1 MRRQPRIGASG
12 SVWHGYCDFAGEG
25 AHPSIRGSFISAPGP
40 SLRILLVD
48 EIRDR
53 AAAVEEALR
62 RAGHR
67 VAARLDNADDLLAAI
82 ESAEPDVVILDLNS
96 PDRDTIESLREAT
109 QERPR
114 PIVMF
119 VDRSDETMI
128 VEAIKAGVTAYVVDG
143 LNPQRV
149 KPVLD
154 VAVARFQQ
162 FQALTGE
169 LQRAKASLVE
179 RKAIERAKGILMQQ
193 KGMNEED
200 AYNSLRRLAMDQGKR
215 IADVAENLITAAK
228 LLR

>member
-1 MRRQPRIGASG
+1 
-12 SVWHGYCDFAGEG
+12 
-25 AHPSIRGSFISAPGP
+25 
-40 SLRILLVD
+40 VD
-48 EIRDR
+48 EIKDR

-67 VAARLDNADDLLAAI
+67 VAARLDNADDLVAAI
-82 ESAEPDVVILDLNS
+82 ERAEPDVVILDLNT

-128 VEAIKAGVTAYVVDG
+128 IEAIKAGVTAYVVDG

-169 LQRAKASLVE
+169 LQRVRASLVE
-179 RKAIERAKGILMQQ
+179 RKTIGRAKGILMQQ
-193 KGMNEED
+193 KGLSEEE
-200 AYNSLRRLAMDQGKR
+200 AYSSLRRLAMDQGKR
-215 IADVAENLITAAK
+215 IADVAETLIAAAK

>member
-1 MRRQPRIGASG
+1 VPA
-12 SVWHGYCDFAGEG
+12 YPA
-25 AHPSIRGSFISAPGP
+25 RGSYISLQSP
-40 SLRILLVD
+40 SLRILLID
-48 EIRDR
+48 EIKDR

-67 VAARLDNADDLLAAI
+67 VTAACEKSADLVAAI
-82 ESAEPDVVILDLNS
+82 EAAQPDVIILDLNV

-128 VEAIKAGVTAYVVDG
+128 AEAIKAGVTAYVVDG

-154 VAVARFQQ
+154 VAVARFRQ
-162 FQALTGE
+162 FQALASE
-169 LQRAKASLVE
+169 LTKAKASLVE

-193 KGMNEED
+193 KGLSEEE
-200 AYNSLRRLAMDQGKR
+200 AYASLRRLAMDQGKR
-215 IADVAENLITAAK
+215 IADIAENLISAAR

>member
-1 MRRQPRIGASG
+1 MDIAISKLRAR
-12 SVWHGYCDFAGEG
+12 
-25 AHPSIRGSFISAPGP
+25 PSIRGRFISAANA

-48 EIRDR
+48 EIKDR

-67 VAARLDNADDLLAAI
+67 VAARLDNALDLLAAI
-82 ESAEPDVVILDLNS
+82 EAAEPDVVILDLNT

-128 VEAIKAGVTAYVVDG
+128 VEAIRAGVTAYVVDG

-162 FQALTGE
+162 FQTLTGE

-179 RKAIERAKGILMQQ
+179 RKTIDRAKGILMQQ
-193 KGMNEED
+193 KGMSEED

-215 IADVAENLITAAK
+215 IADVAETLITAAK

>member
-1 MRRQPRIGASG
+1 M
-12 SVWHGYCDFAGEG
+12 
-25 AHPSIRGSFISAPGP
+25 
-40 SLRILLVD
+40 
-48 EIRDR
+48 
-53 AAAVEEALR
+53 EEALR

-67 VAARLDNADDLLAAI
+67 IVASIDDRADLVAAI
-82 ESAEPDVVILDLNS
+82 EAAKPDVIILDLNA
-96 PDRDTIESLREAT
+96 PDRDTIESLRHAT

-119 VDRSDETMI
+119 VDRSDEAMI

-149 KPVLD
+149 KAVLD

-169 LQRAKASLVE
+169 LSRAKASLAE
-179 RKAIERAKGILMQQ
+179 RKTVERAKGILMQQ
-193 KGMNEED
+193 KGMSED
-200 AYNSLRRLAMDQGKR
+200 EAYNSLRRLAMDQGKR

>member
-1 MRRQPRIGASG
+1 M
-12 SVWHGYCDFAGEG
+12 
-25 AHPSIRGSFISAPGP
+25 
-40 SLRILLVD
+40 
-48 EIRDR
+48 
-53 AAAVEEALR
+53 EEALR

-82 ESAEPDVVILDLNS
+82 EAAEPDVVILDLNT

-119 VDRSDETMI
+119 VDRSDEAMI

-154 VAVARFQQ
+154 VAVARFRQ

-179 RKAIERAKGILMQQ
+179 RKSIERAKGILMQQ
-193 KGMNEED
+193 KGLSEEE
-200 AYNSLRRLAMDQGKR
+200 AYSSLRRLAMDQGKR
-215 IADVAENLITAAK
+215 IADIAETLITAAK

>member
-1 MRRQPRIGASG
+1 LGGLGTELAISSARAVAAPA
-12 SVWHGYCDFAGEG
+12 
-25 AHPSIRGSFISAPGP
+25 RGPFISLQSP
-40 SLRILLVD
+40 SLRILLID
-48 EIRDR
+48 EIKDR

-67 VAARLDNADDLLAAI
+67 IVALLDDPADLVAAI
-82 ESAEPDVVILDLNS
+82 EAAKPDVIILDLNT
-96 PDRDTIESLREAT
+96 PDRDTIESLRHAT
-109 QERPR
+109 QEHAR

-128 VEAIKAGVTAYVVDG
+128 AEAIRAGVTAYVVDG

-169 LQRAKASLVE
+169 LSRAKASLAE
-179 RKAIERAKGILMQQ
+179 RKVVDRAKGILMQQ
-193 KGMNEED
+193 KGMSED
-200 AYNSLRRLAMDQGKR
+200 EAYNSLRRLAMDQGKR
-215 IADVAENLITAAK
+215 IGEVAENLITAAK